1 MSTLMKSK
9 ESKLKEI
16 SPQKLTVP
24 SSVKPE
30 SAVPNLSGFLA
41 DDQFNKK
48 QLLALID
55 LAIKIKTTPEQYNQA
70 LAGKSVAMIFEK
82 PSLRTHVSFDMGINK
97 LGGHALYLG
106 QQNGKLGE
114 RERVS
119 DYAKNLSCFADL
131 IVARVFSHDSIKGL
145 AEHASVPVVNALCD
159 LYHPCQALA
168 DFVTLTENFG
178 NLSLVKLA
186 YIGDGN
192 NVSNSLM
199 IMAATLGV
207 DFTLVSPEGHGTST
221 DIVAK
226 AKQLAL
232 ESGSNLTLTNDINAI
247 GSQDVIYTDTWVS
260 MGNEDTNEKAALLAK
275 FAPYQVNHA
284 LMAQTNASQ
293 VMHCQPAHLE
303 EEITTE
309 LFDSEMSVVFQQA
322 ENRMWAQ
329 NAVLVSLFS

>member
-1 MSTLMKSK
+1 MLAIT
-9 ESKLKEI
+9 
-16 SPQKLTVP
+16 PQFEKVQL
-24 SSVKPE
+24 
-30 SAVPNLSGFLA
+30 NHFLA
-41 DDQFNKK
+41 DDQLNKS
-48 QLLALID
+48 QLLALIG
-55 LAIKIKTTPEQYNQA
+55 LAINIKKNPADYNKA

-119 DYAKNLSCFADL
+119 DYAKNLSCYADI
-131 IVARVFSHDSIKGL
+131 IVARVFSHDSILQL
-145 AEHASVPVVNALCD
+145 AEHGSVPVINALCD

-168 DFVTLTENFG
+168 DFVTLTENLTKLG
-178 NLSLVKLA
+178 KDDLTQVKLA
-186 YIGDGN
+186 YVGDGN

-199 IMAATLGV
+199 IMAAILGV
-207 DFTLVSPEGHGTST
+207 DFTLICPKGYEAQASMI
-221 DIVAK
+221 DK
-226 AKQLAL
+226 AQTLAA
-232 ESGSNLTLTNDINAI
+232 ESGAKLILTNDINAI
-247 GSQDVIYTDTWVS
+247 GQQDAIYTDTWIS
-260 MGNEDTNEKAALLAK
+260 MGDEDPSKKKEVLAV
-275 FAPYQVNHA
+275 FAPYQVNHE
-284 LMAQTNASQ
+284 LMAKAEASI

-309 LFDSEMSVVFQQA
+309 LFDSEMSVAFQEA

>member
-1 MSTLMKSK
+1 MSNTMK
-9 ESKLKEI
+9 L
-16 SPQKLTVP
+16 Q
-24 SSVKPE
+24 
-30 SAVPNLSGFLA
+30 NFLA
-41 DDQFNKK
+41 DDQLNKE
-48 QLLALID
+48 QLLALIA
-55 LAIKIKTTPEQYNQA
+55 LAIKIKNNPSDYSQA

-119 DYAKNLSCFADL
+119 DYAKNLSCFSDA
-131 IVARVFSHDSIKGL
+131 IVARVFSHESIKDL
-145 AEHASVPVVNALCD
+145 AEHASVPVINALCD

-168 DFVTLTENFG
+168 DFVTLTEL
-178 NLSLVKLA
+178 LSSLNKSDLSDVKLA

-207 DFTLVSPEGHGTST
+207 DFTLVTPTGYEAQPNMVAKTQALAASSGAKLNITT
-221 DIVAK
+221 DI
-226 AKQLAL
+226 
-232 ESGSNLTLTNDINAI
+232 NNI
-247 GSQDVIYTDTWVS
+247 GAQDVIYTDTWIS
-260 MGNEDTNEKAALLAK
+260 MGDEDASKKAEVLAH
-275 FAPYQVNHA
+275 FAPYQVNHE
-284 LMAQTNASQ
+284 LMKSANASL

-303 EEITTE
+303 EEITTA
-309 LFDSEMSVVFQQA
+309 LFDSDMAVVFQQA

-329 NAVLVSLFS
+329 NAVLVSLFSK

>member
-1 MSTLMKSK
+1 MSNQLQPV
-9 ESKLKEI
+9 KL
-16 SPQKLTVP
+16 
-24 SSVKPE
+24 
-30 SAVPNLSGFLA
+30 NHFLA
-41 DDQFNKK
+41 DDQLNKT
-48 QLLALID
+48 QLLGLID
-55 LAIKIKTTPEQYNQA
+55 LAIQIKKNPADFNQV

-119 DYAKNLSCFADL
+119 DYAKNLSCYADI
-131 IVARVFSHDSIKGL
+131 IVARVFSHQSILGL
-145 AEHASVPVVNALCD
+145 AQHGSVPVVNALCD
-159 LYHPCQALA
+159 VYHPCQGLA
-168 DFVTLTENFG
+168 DFVTLAENFSD
-178 NLSLVKLA
+178 LSSVKLA

-207 DFTLVSPEGHGTST
+207 DFTLVCPQGHEPAADVINST
-221 DIVAK
+221 
-226 AKQLAL
+226 KQLA
-232 ESGSNLTLTNDINAI
+232 EHSGSIFTLTNDINAL
-247 GSQDVIYTDTWVS
+247 GHQDVIYTDTWVS
-260 MGNEDTNEKAALLAK
+260 MGDEDPSKKAEILAK
-275 FAPYQVNHA
+275 FAPYQVNHD
-284 LMAQTNASQ
+284 LMAKADASM

-309 LFDSEMSVVFQQA
+309 LFDSSMSVVFQQA

-329 NAVLVSLFS
+329 NAVLVSLVTQ

>member
-1 MSTLMKSK
+1 MSN
-9 ESKLKEI
+9 E
-16 SPQKLTVP
+16 LTQ
-24 SSVKPE
+24 
-30 SAVPNLSGFLA
+30 LSNFLA
-41 DDQFNKK
+41 DDQLTKNE
-48 QLLALID
+48 LVALIE
-55 LAIKIKTTPEQYNQA
+55 LAINIKKNPAAYKKV

-119 DYAKNLSCFADL
+119 DYAKNLSCFADA
-131 IVARVFSHDSIKGL
+131 IVARVFSHESIKGL
-145 AEHASVPVVNALCD
+145 AEHATVPVVNALCD

-168 DFVTLTENFG
+168 DFVTLSENYPE
-178 NLSLVKLA
+178 LSQVKLA
-186 YIGDGN
+186 YVGDGN

-207 DFTLVSPEGHGTST
+207 DFTLVCPEGCGPEASLSEKTQ
-221 DIVAK
+221 K
-226 AKQLAL
+226 LAQA
-232 ESGSNLTLTNDINAI
+232 SGSKFTLTHDIDAI
-247 GSQDVIYTDTWVS
+247 GQQDVIYTDTWVS
-260 MGNEDTNEKAALLAK
+260 MGDEDPSKKAEVLAK

-284 LMAQTNASQ
+284 LMAKAGATT
-293 VMHCQPAHLE
+293 VLHCQPAHLE

-309 LFDSEMSVVFQQA
+309 LFDSDMSKVFQQA

-329 NAVLVSLFS
+329 NAVLVALFSN